1 MPPAGE
7 APGVPPQAQA
17 LPPGHALYQM
27 ARGHFVPRALAL
39 AAKLGLADLLKDGPR
54 GARDLA
60 AATQTHAPSL
70 ARVARLLASAGVF
83 AELPDGTFALTPLG
97 EPLRADAPDS
107 VRAVVLLFAGVE
119 VQDAWKDL
127 EYCVRTGDPAFRRT
141 APGAA
146 SPYELVAAAGP
157 ELTALFDQ
165 AMATFAPWTAAA
177 AAAAI
182 DFSAFGRVVDVGG
195 GNGALLIGLLK
206 ACPELAGVVFD
217 QPHAAARARERVA
230 AAGLAGRC
238 EVVAGSFFDGVP
250 AGADAYLLSHVLVD
264 WDDERAAAILRNC
277 RAAMPRHGQ
286 VLILE
291 EVYPARV
298 GPSDECR
305 AAAAVDVLMLVCT
318 GGRQRSEAEFRGL
331 LAASGLR
338 LSRVVPTA
346 AGVSVVQGEPA

>member
-1 MPPAGE
+1 VSDAEKRVSSKPE
-7 APGVPPQAQA
+7 APA

-27 ARGHFVPRALAL
+27 AMGHFVPRALAL

-54 GARDLA
+54 DALDLA

-70 ARVARLLASAGVF
+70 ARLLRLLASVGVL
-83 AELPDGTFALTPLG
+83 AELPDDTFALTPLG
-97 EPLRADAPDS
+97 EPLCADAPGS
-107 VRAVVLLFAGVE
+107 VRALVLLFAGVE
-119 VQDAWKDL
+119 VQDAWKEL
-127 EYCVRTGDPAFRRT
+127 EYCIRTGEPVFRRT
-141 APGAA
+141 APGAT
-146 SPYELVAAAGP
+146 PYALMAQSP

-165 AMATFAPWTAAA
+165 AMATFAPWRAAA
-177 AAAAI
+177 VAAAI
-182 DFSAFGRVVDVGG
+182 DFSAFGKVADVGG

-206 ACPELAGVVFD
+206 ACPHLAGVVFD
-217 QPHAAARARERVA
+217 QPHAAARALERVA
-230 AAGLAGRC
+230 AAGLTGRC

-250 AGADAYLLSHVLVD
+250 SGADAYLISNVLVD

-277 RAAMPRHGQ
+277 RAAMPRQGQ

-298 GPSDECR
+298 GQSDECR
-305 AAAAVDVLMLVCT
+305 GVAASDVNMLVCT
-318 GGRQRSEAEFRGL
+318 GGRQRSEEEFRGL

-338 LSRVVPTA
+338 LSGVVPTA

>member
-1 MPPAGE
+1 MPPADGASGVPLE
-7 APGVPPQAQA
+7 APALP
-17 LPPGHALYQM
+17 LPPGYALYQM
-27 ARGHFVPRALAL
+27 AMGYFVPRALAL
-39 AAKLGLADLLKDGPR
+39 AAKLGLADVLKDGPR

-70 ARVARLLASAGVF
+70 VRLARLLASVGVF

-97 EPLRADAPDS
+97 EPLRADAPGS
-107 VRAVVLLFAGVE
+107 VRALVLLFAGVD

-127 EYCVRTGDPAFRRT
+127 EYCVRTGDPAFRRST
-141 APGAA
+141 PGTDPYALMA
-146 SPYELVAAAGP
+146 QSPEV
-157 ELTALFDQ
+157 TALFDQ

-177 AAAAI
+177 VAAAI
-182 DFSAFGRVVDVGG
+182 DFSAFGRVADVGG
-195 GNGALLIGLLK
+195 GNGALLIGILK
-206 ACPELAGVVFD
+206 ACPGLAGVVFD
-217 QPHAAARARERVA
+217 QPHAAVRAREQVA

-238 EVVAGSFFDGVP
+238 EVIAGSFFDAVP
-250 AGADAYLLSHVLVD
+250 RGADAYLLCHVLVD

-291 EVYPARV
+291 ELYPARIE
-298 GPSDECR
+298 PSDACR
-305 AAAAVDVLMLVCT
+305 GAAANDVLMLVCT

-331 LAASGLR
+331 LAASGFR
-338 LSRVVPTA
+338 LARVVPTA